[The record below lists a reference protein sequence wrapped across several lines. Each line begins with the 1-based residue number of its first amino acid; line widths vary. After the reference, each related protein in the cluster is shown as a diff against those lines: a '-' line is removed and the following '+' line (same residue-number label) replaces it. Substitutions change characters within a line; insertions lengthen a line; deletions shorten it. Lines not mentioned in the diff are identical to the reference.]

1 MTITRDALDLNIQA
15 PSLVQDPAPRL
26 VAHLVAKTRDLLKPV
41 HLRTSG
47 LRSRVPPPH
56 ENLARLRD
64 FVFELV
70 QSNPPTHTHK

>member
-47 LRSRVPPPH
+47 LRSRVPPPPN

-64 FVFELV
+64 MLG
-70 QSNPPTHTHK
+70 T